1 MVALRFMSSHR
12 RFAVALIA
20 GAALAL
26 VAASASAGL
35 VSSLGVAKRTIAGKQ
50 TSIVVDRRGD
60 TVYELGGESL
70 GKLKCVT
77 AQCLKIWTPVLVRSA
92 GVNIPLHAGVPGTL
106 SILQRVK
113 AKLYQVM
120 LDRHPI
126 YFYSGDTKI
135 GAVRGQGIKSFG
147 GTWHVVKAS

>member
-1 MVALRFMSSHR
+1 MSSHR
-12 RFAVALIA
+12 RFAVALVA

-26 VAASASAGL
+26 VVASASAGL

-70 GKLKCVT
+70 QNLKCVT
-77 AQCLKIWTPVLVRSA
+77 TQCLKIWTPVLVRSA
-92 GVNIPLHAGVPGTL
+92 GVNVPLHAGVPGTL

-120 LDRHPI
+120 LDRHPL

-135 GAVRGQGIKSFG
+135 GTVRGQGIKSFG

>member
-1 MVALRFMSSHR
+1 VTFVSSHR
-12 RFAVALIA
+12 RSAIALVTV
-20 GAALAL
+20 AALAL
-26 VAASASAGL
+26 AVASASAGL

-60 TVYELGGESL
+60 AVYELGGESL

-77 AQCLKIWTPVLVRSA
+77 AQCLKVWTPVLVRSA
-92 GVNIPLHAGVPGTL
+92 GVKIPVATGVPGQL

-120 LDRHPI
+120 LDRHPL
-126 YFYSGDTKI
+126 YFYSGDAKPI
-135 GAVRGQGIKSFG
+135 GTVKGQGIKSFG
-147 GTWHVVKAS
+147 GTWHVVKAR

>member
-1 MVALRFMSSHR
+1 MKVVSSHR
-12 RFAVALIA
+12 RSAIALVA

-26 VAASASAGL
+26 FVAAASAGL
-35 VSSLGVAKRTIAGKQ
+35 VSSLGIAKRTISGKQ
-50 TSIVVDRRGD
+50 ASIVVDRRGD

-77 AQCLKIWTPVLVRSA
+77 AQCLKIWTPVLVRSP
-92 GVNIPLHAGVPGTL
+92 GFKVPLAASVPGKV

-113 AKLYQVM
+113 ARLYQVM
-120 LDRHPI
+120 LDRHPL

-135 GAVRGQGIKSFG
+135 GDVKGQGITSFG
-147 GTWHVVKAS
+147 GTWQVVKAG